1 MTVDV
6 HEVAPDVHLQ
16 HPAGQLPV
24 VALAA
29 EVLLQAVDAVVR
41 AAPLDAGV
49 AVADKGALQRLV
61 RVVEVEMMHDAVAK
75 VGGEHFALLRVGDK
89 EALAG
94 PRLVATFPKLVAEF
108 RQVLIQPHLEA
119 AEKQ

>member
-1 MTVDV
+1 MSLCDVEQTVTVDV

-61 RVVEVEMMHDAVAK
+61 RVVEVEMMHDAVSK
-75 VGGEHFALLRVGDK
+75 QRSEDLSLLGVVDDESTWTVGPYRYVTSD
-89 EALAG
+89 
-94 PRLVATFPKLVAEF
+94 
-108 RQVLIQPHLEA
+108 HLPDRPCSA
-119 AEKQ
+119 